1 MLRLVKRFLLSPFSG
16 KRDGGGGDF
25 VRRAAKT
32 SGVASSTTT
41 GRAMGSP
48 TTGRA
53 MGSTTMGRAMGST
66 TIGSSLPT
74 PTRVVASPSR
84 VSSASE
90 APRKRRRLFARFSSL
105 SFSPRG
111 ALSSVRG
118 SGVSLLAVALFG
130 VFLAVF
136 YYFGGLWFSE
146 RFRQASNLNVSSF
159 MEEAQASRL
168 RAVAELATKQAVTN
182 IDLLSLRLQSISLSP
197 RLRSYALSLRRDN
210 LAADG
215 SVDTEGASSG
225 EQFFSSDA
233 LSQEYLRDNNLQE
246 FIFVD
251 IDGKIAFAAGK
262 NELLRGVVLGD
273 TSPRQATVAS
283 DASGSDSSD
292 ASGSDSG
299 DASGSDSGDASGSD
313 SGDASG
319 AEPSFDPLADPL
331 GEASVPS
338 PTPSPSTEE
347 LQGDSSTS
355 PISSTFGIVVDRGI
369 NTLYRRSLFI
379 ALERGSSDFEL
390 SDSPGASGYGSPI
403 FFANLHS
410 SVDSSSDSIFALYAT
425 PMLDDGDRLLGTLFF
440 LQTREQF
447 FRELLSQQ
455 SSVASRYGIALSFF
469 DSEGVW
475 HGVGAGNAELKG
487 WIRDIADH
495 SEGTGLSADQI
506 NKFIFFYPLQLFGED
521 WDIVVADPAGAG
533 IFEISSSISGG
544 GGDLPSEQSSLLFY
558 GIMASGFLSFILLI
572 FGQIFSSRKGS
583 SGGESTLL
591 SGLRAFERGEK
602 PLPYTLRKD
611 RLGEH
616 ARFLRDLV
624 DRARSVA
631 SVASGISDTRR
642 MDDAR
647 HRRLEGLVIDFQEK
661 VGVATGGLTNATG
674 QLVASS
680 GEMRRQSGQA
690 RTVTQ
695 EMVPRVASTTQR
707 VRGAAEQISSLT
719 KAMDRINRRAQEST
733 LAIRQSVTST
743 EKADASAKLLASA
756 SDSIGSV
763 VQLIQDIA
771 GQVNLLSLNAT
782 IESAR
787 AGDAGKGFAVVAAEV
802 KNLADQTTKATEQI
816 AGLIDNLQ
824 TSSGDVL
831 RVLEEIR
838 TTVRSAEG
846 VVAGI
851 SETMQQQ
858 RQVGEAVASSMVGAA
873 NDVAT
878 IQASFSAVDSASA
891 GADKHAEELSQS
903 VEYLRSQSS
912 ALDAHIRNFMGEI
925 QKA

>member
-1 MLRLVKRFLLSPFSG
+1 M
-16 KRDGGGGDF
+16 
-25 VRRAAKT
+25 
-32 SGVASSTTT
+32 
-41 GRAMGSP
+41 
-48 TTGRA
+48 
-53 MGSTTMGRAMGST
+53 
-66 TIGSSLPT
+66 
-74 PTRVVASPSR
+74 
-84 VSSASE
+84 
-90 APRKRRRLFARFSSL
+90 
-105 SFSPRG
+105 
-111 ALSSVRG
+111 
-118 SGVSLLAVALFG
+118 
-130 VFLAVF
+130 
-136 YYFGGLWFSE
+136 
-146 RFRQASNLNVSSF
+146 
-159 MEEAQASRL
+159 
-168 RAVAELATKQAVTN
+168 
-182 IDLLSLRLQSISLSP
+182 
-197 RLRSYALSLRRDN
+197 
-210 LAADG
+210 
-215 SVDTEGASSG
+215 
-225 EQFFSSDA
+225 
-233 LSQEYLRDNNLQE
+233 
-246 FIFVD
+246 
-251 IDGKIAFAAGK
+251 
-262 NELLRGVVLGD
+262 
-273 TSPRQATVAS
+273 
-283 DASGSDSSD
+283 
-292 ASGSDSG
+292 
-299 DASGSDSGDASGSD
+299 
-313 SGDASG
+313 
-319 AEPSFDPLADPL
+319 
-331 GEASVPS
+331 
-338 PTPSPSTEE
+338 
-347 LQGDSSTS
+347 QGDSSTS

-369 NTLYRRSLFI
+369 NTLYRRSLSF
-379 ALERGSSDFEL
+379 ALERGSSELDL
-390 SDSPGASGYGSPI
+390 SDSPGVLDYGSSI

-455 SSVASRYGIALSFF
+455 NSATSSNGIAVSFF
-469 DSEGVW
+469 DSERVW
-475 HGVGAGNAELKG
+475 HGVGTGNAELKG

-495 SEGTGLSADQI
+495 SEGIGLSADQV
-506 NKFIFFYPLQLFGED
+506 NKFVFFYPLQLFGED

-533 IFEISSSISGG
+533 VFEVPSSISAG

-558 GIMASGFLSFILLI
+558 GIIVCGFLSFILLI
-572 FGQIFSSRKGS
+572 FGQVFSSRKGS

-591 SGLRAFERGEK
+591 SSLRAFERGERA
-602 PLPYTLRKD
+602 LPYTLRKD

-624 DRARSVA
+624 ARARSVA

-680 GEMRRQSGQA
+680 SEMRRQSGQA

-878 IQASFSAVDSASA
+878 IQASFSAVDSASE

>member
-25 VRRAAKT
+25 GRRAAKT
-32 SGVASSTTT
+32 SGVASSAT
-41 GRAMGSP
+41 
-48 TTGRA
+48 
-53 MGSTTMGRAMGST
+53 GSTTMGRATGSTSTMGRATGSTTMGRATGST
-66 TIGSSLPT
+66 TIGSSLPAT
-74 PTRVVASPSR
+74 TRVVASPSR

-90 APRKRRRLFARFSSL
+90 VPRRRSRLFARFSSL

-111 ALSSVRG
+111 ALSLVRA
-118 SGVSLLAVALFG
+118 SGISLLAVALFG

-168 RAVAELATKQAVTN
+168 RAVAEFATKQAVTN

-197 RLRSYALSLRRDN
+197 RLRSYALSLRQDN
-210 LAADG
+210 LATDG

-233 LSQEYLRDNNLQE
+233 LSKEYLLENNLQE
-246 FIFVD
+246 LIFVD
-251 IDGKIAFAAGK
+251 IDGKIAFATGK

-273 TSPRQATVAS
+273 TSPQQATVAS
-283 DASGSDSSD
+283 DASGD

-299 DASGSDSGDASGSD
+299 ETSST
-313 SGDASG
+313 
-319 AEPSFDPLADPL
+319 EPSFDPLADPL
-331 GEASVPS
+331 GEASVPT
-338 PTPSPSTEE
+338 PTSSPSTQE

-369 NTLYRRSLFI
+369 NTLYRRSLSF
-379 ALERGSSDFEL
+379 ALERGSSELDL
-390 SDSPGASGYGSPI
+390 SDSPGVLDYGSSI

-455 SSVASRYGIALSFF
+455 SSVAGRYGIALSFF

-533 IFEISSSISGG
+533 VFEVPSSISEG

-558 GIMASGFLSFILLI
+558 GIIVCGFLSFILLI
-572 FGQIFSSRKGS
+572 FGQVFSSRKGF
-583 SGGESTLL
+583 SGDESTLL
-591 SGLRAFERGEK
+591 SSLRAFERGERA
-602 PLPYTLRKD
+602 LPYTLRKD

-624 DRARSVA
+624 ARARSVA